1 MMSIKKKDKQIKK
14 KNMFSNNQGAAI
26 VLVVVIMAMMGI
38 LVAMS
43 LYMCLVNFHMKA
55 NDANS
60 KNNFYSAEGV
70 LEEIKAGLEKNAS
83 DATDVA
89 YMEVM
94 QNYNNQKYKTQDERS
109 EGFIYTYV
117 KEFTGEI
124 QKGNNDREYD
134 IDKIRAMVPAEVLTT
149 DIKTSTGATV
159 EVADGK
165 DATIVASKD
174 GVVLKN
180 IYVCYKDK
188 KGYVTKIQTDI
199 RVGVPAISFDTSVT
213 IPQLVNYSLIAND
226 SIKSEI
232 NKDTSVS
239 GCVFGGKDGIFTK
252 NKSNIFFNESELIVT
267 NGTVSADGTDSGVS
281 VDSNSSLWATN
292 VVVDNGAE
300 VTLSGTTYVKD
311 DSTLLGD
318 QSSLI
323 LKKQYIGFGKT
334 DTSVN
339 EAGEP
344 IGKAADSSAIVINGT
359 RATVSMKEL
368 DRLFLPGNA
377 YIGTFIQSGSSSAN
391 ITPYATV
398 GGYQNR
404 DIMMGESV
412 TTKVAQI
419 AYLVPADLIGYIRQD
434 NGSFKQVL
442 GTNPVLQSKLKGYES
457 ETEAFNY
464 EWLESDRVTDFDKY
478 CAAGKTAKGKKV
490 AVEVYWGKDSD
501 SINRVTAAPS
511 TTPGAE
517 AAPDTNNL
525 AQKYNAS
532 FIKRYVPVGG
542 GSSDTYVYYYMTF
555 DSQQNASKFF
565 RDYFK
570 EDSKHI
576 KDYLNIYLE
585 QLDVPVDENGVVGI
599 DNFNVAGNVLRKVDV
614 PVLDAN
620 GKQVMEDGKPKT
632 TPEYELVE
640 STLATDIATGEMTNL
655 ENEISFYEKAYTG
668 YCLNLLANSV
678 VGESISYTDADG
690 VTKTKVLKE
699 NAIFENLIN
708 VDLLNN
714 ICSVGETKEF
724 LDTDKH
730 VKALVV
736 NNKGKDICNVDGVH
750 IDPETSLL
758 IATGDVEVNRAFKG
772 TIVCGG
778 TIYLKSDGDIEYNAE
793 DVRRVLN
800 IVNEIDITIGSKTE
814 KRNVAVKD
822 LFYSGMDITS
832 KSDSGSGTNKV
843 DIAGLVS
850 YENWSKE

>member
-43 LYMCLVNFHMKA
+43 LYMCLANFYMKA

-89 YMEVM
+89 YMEIM
-94 QNYNNQKYKTQDERS
+94 QNYNNQKYKTQEERS
-109 EGFIYTYV
+109 EGFVYTYV
-117 KEFTGEI
+117 KEFTGAV
-124 QKGNNDREYD
+124 QKGSNDREYD
-134 IDKIRAMVPAEVLTT
+134 IDIIRAMVPSEVLTA
-149 DIKTSTGATV
+149 DIKTAPGATV

-165 DATIVASKD
+165 DATISASKD

-199 RVGVPAISFDTSVT
+199 RVGVPEISFDTAVT

-226 SIKSEI
+226 SIKSE
-232 NKDTSVS
+232 NSKNTNVS
-239 GCVFGGKDGIFTK
+239 GCVFGGKDGIFARKTSK
-252 NKSNIFFNESELIVT
+252 ISFIDSELVVT
-267 NGTVSADGTDSGVS
+267 NGTVSADGTDSSIS
-281 VDSNSSLWATN
+281 VDTDSSLWTTN

-300 VTLSGTTYVKD
+300 VKLAGTTYVKD

-318 QSSLI
+318 KSSLI
-323 LKKQYIGFGKT
+323 LEKQYIGFGKT
-334 DTSVN
+334 DVSVD
-339 EAGEP
+339 GDGDP
-344 IGKAADSSAIVINGT
+344 VGKASDSSAIVINGT
-359 RATVSMKEL
+359 RATLSMEAL

-377 YIGTFIQSGSSSAN
+377 YIGTFVRTGKESAD
-391 ITPYATV
+391 ITPYASV
-398 GGYQNR
+398 GSYNNR

-412 TTKVAQI
+412 STKVAQI
-419 AYLVPADLIGYIRQD
+419 AYLVPADLIGYIQQD

-442 GTNPVLQSKLKGYES
+442 GTNPVLQSKLEGYTKPE
-457 ETEAFNY
+457 EAYGY
-464 EWLESDRVTDFDKY
+464 EWLESDRVVDFDKY
-478 CAAGKTAKGKKV
+478 CKAKKTANGNKV
-490 AVEVYWGKDSD
+490 AVEVYWGKDSTGIKTD
-501 SINRVTAAPS
+501 TATPS
-511 TTPGAE
+511 PVQNAETAKESPTPAAE
-517 AAPDTNNL
+517 TASDTNNL

-542 GSSDTYVYYYMTF
+542 GTSDTYVYYYMTF
-555 DSQQNASKFF
+555 KSQQDASKFF

-576 KDYLNIYLE
+576 KDYLNIYID
-585 QLDVPVDENGVVGI
+585 QLDVPVDENGAVGI
-599 DNFNVAGNVLRKVDV
+599 NNFSVAGNVIRKVENEETKEV
-614 PVLDAN
+614 S
-620 GKQVMEDGKPKT
+620 
-632 TPEYELVE
+632 YELVE
-640 STLATDIATGEMTNL
+640 STLSTDIATGKM
-655 ENEISFYEKAYTG
+655 ENQEKEIDFYKKAYTG
-668 YCLNLLANSV
+668 YGLNLLANSE
-678 VGESISYTDADG
+678 VGESISYTDANG
-690 VTKTKVLKE
+690 VTQTKELQE

-708 VDLLNN
+708 VELLNK
-714 ICSVGETKEF
+714 ICPVGQSKIF
-724 LDTDKH
+724 QDADKN

-736 NNKGKDICNVDGVH
+736 NNKGQNICDVDAGVK
-750 IDPETSLL
+750 PETSLL
-758 IATGDVEVNRAFKG
+758 IATGDVQVDRAFAG

-778 TIYLKSDGDIEYNAE
+778 TIYLKSEGDIQYNAE

-800 IVNEIDITIGSKTE
+800 IANEFDVIVGTNKE
-814 KRNVAVKD
+814 KRKIAVKD

-832 KSDSGSGTNKV
+832 KSDEGDGNNKL